1 MKEDKNIYIKTLEL
15 GFERSKDGI
24 TYNECIEELKKQKF
38 ILSKDFESLFRFWFY
53 YNFLNESTQVN
64 THLNAGYKTDLD
76 SKKSFLSG
84 EATIQYLDYIKL
96 QESRKNAK
104 NSSTTA
110 IVAIIIATI
119 SIILQIISIKYC

>member
-15 GFERSKDGI
+15 GFERGENGI
-24 TYNECIEELKKQKF
+24 TFNECLEELKNQNF
-38 ILSKDFESLFRFWFY
+38 ELSNEFKARFRFWFY
-53 YNFLNESTQVN
+53 FNFLNENSQA
-64 THLNAGYKTDLD
+64 NAHRNIGYPPDLD